1 MKPRC
6 VKEDESGLPGVR
18 NGFHSRKISI
28 GRKLF
33 AFAQDVGVLFALS
46 GEGFTASGGALT
58 IMKLSTMLLNIFY
71 IKPKCNFSVSLLMSS
86 II

>member
-33 AFAQDVGVLFALS
+33 AFAHDVGVLFALS

-58 IMKLSTMLLNIFY
+58 IMKLSTMYILSRSAIFQFLY
-71 IKPKCNFSVSLLMSS
+71 
-86 II
+86 